1 MASSDT
7 TTPDDR
13 PRLRVGDHV
22 RDREMPT
29 QTLLVL
35 EHTEIPANEY
45 PIGMGPA
52 TSADVHP
59 EYDPTSEI
67 LRVAYPNPT
76 APSVSELIIA
86 PIPRA
91 RLELVTRFHGGH
103 D

>member
-1 MASSDT
+1 
-7 TTPDDR
+7 
-13 PRLRVGDHV
+13 
-22 RDREMPT
+22 MPT

-45 PIGMGPA
+45 PIGNTKSHGSEYPIGMGLA

-91 RLELVTRFHGGH
+91 RLALVIRFHGGH